1 MSAADWVRVT
11 GLLGVAALLCA
22 TGLMGAAE
30 LLWPNWLPVLNVG
43 DGGGSEALHPAKSMT
58 QQIALASTNPLII
71 GRLIIQ
77 LPQYASFDLGAAR
90 GQYGLTL
97 FANRD

>member
-1 MSAADWVRVT
+1 
-11 GLLGVAALLCA
+11 
-22 TGLMGAAE
+22 MGAAG
-30 LLWPNWLPVLNVG
+30 LLWPNWLPVLDVG

-77 LPQYASFDLGAAR
+77 FPQYASFDLGAAR
-90 GQYGLTL
+90 GQYGQTL